1 MKFLQDGVGSMHKV
15 FFSPL
20 DTPRPRGP
28 RSRDASPPSA
38 ASGTLTHVHL
48 PQIPFQTQL
57 PLGGCTRACSVMSD
71 SATPWAG
78 ARQAPLSMEFSRQE
92 SWSGL
97 PFPPPGDFPNPGI
110 EPLMSPALAG
120 GFFTTKPP
128 GKPIFRE
135 KAMPKGIG
143 VSGFVEKV
151 IPFPGLSPHS

>member
-38 ASGTLTHVHL
+38 ASSTLTHVHL

-71 SATPWAG
+71 SLQHHGLEP
-78 ARQAPLSMEFSRQE
+78 ARLPCLWNFPGKNPGMGCHFLLQGIFPIQGLNLLCLLHWQVGSLPLSHL
-92 SWSGL
+92 G
-97 PFPPPGDFPNPGI
+97 
-110 EPLMSPALAG
+110 SPSSER
-120 GFFTTKPP
+120 KQCQ
-128 GKPIFRE
+128 
-135 KAMPKGIG
+135 KG
-143 VSGFVEKV
+143 
-151 IPFPGLSPHS
+151 